1 MKLIAKGAEANLYL
15 KNGSIIKERVPKGYR
30 AKELDEFLRKTR
42 TKREAKLISLARRCG
57 VPTPFIRDVDLTKM
71 AIEIEYIKGEKVKN
85 LLSFR
90 RKDRK
95 ERRKICEEIG
105 KLVAKLHANNIIHGD
120 LTTSNMIFSEG
131 KIFFIDFGL
140 GEINEAIEAKG
151 VDLLVFKKTLHSTHY
166 EYEEDCWNAF
176 VEGYSQEYDKAK
188 EVLHRLRVIEKRGRY
203 FAERE

>member
-42 TKREAKLISLARRCG
+42 TKRESKLISLARRCG

-85 LLSFR
+85 LLSFL